1 MNLRKEKI
9 LEKDI
14 NELKNLKKKKKKE
27 ERIAYSIK
35 LKFVPLRGITPY
47 PENVEKSIVTG
58 DDYECCNSYY
68 RPGTEIWF
76 CAPVSFLVS
85 RLWPAPWIRNSLENT
100 VTPSADTSGCTWSG
114 NRATWEKYNWINKLP
129 RNLAANLFT
138 PTTATS
144 AAEVE
149 SIKWPIHPSR
159 YLHSNSRSR
168 FSLFWC
174 GIILFARYYRSTFQ
188 QNYLY
193 TNFTLLNYWFFKF
206 FLLFNFISFHYN
218 FMVFLFISFIAI

>member
-1 MNLRKEKI
+1 MKVLRKLNWRKTPQKRKEKI
-9 LEKDI
+9 
-14 NELKNLKKKKKKE
+14 KKKDEEKKR
-27 ERIAYSIK
+27 ERDNRVSYQT
-35 LKFVPLRGITPY
+35 KFVPLRGITPY
-47 PENVEKSIVTG
+47 PQNVEKSIVTG

-114 NRATWEKYNWINKLP
+114 NRAPWEKYNWINKLP

-144 AAEVE
+144 TAEVE
-149 SIKWPIHPSR
+149 SIKWPIHPRISSILVHDFHHYIIR
-159 YLHSNSRSR
+159 QISPY
-168 FSLFWC
+168 FSIFLFLS
-174 GIILFARYYRSTFQ
+174 IITFYYS
-188 QNYLY
+188 Y
-193 TNFTLLNYWFFKF
+193 
-206 FLLFNFISFHYN
+206 NFILAIGSDQGIFKYYN
-218 FMVFLFISFIAI
+218 LVFLFILFVVI